1 MGIKVGEDAGVKLR
15 EKEERGKGKTKN
27 SFFLELGTWNLEL
40 GTWN

>member
-15 EKEERGKGKTKN
+15 EKEERGKLRIVFSWN
-27 SFFLELGTWNLEL
+27 LELGTWNLEL